1 MDILVRRIAKRRC
14 RSEGYCA
21 ERDFRE
27 LNNFWRGL
35 GHECPRYRNRRF
47 RTQCTRWRSKHAFA
61 DRAEFLADTDF
72 VEAPVAKLLCPE
84 YAVQIAANTDRQKRY
99 QRQELPVWS
108 SSTGRIEKPE

>member
-1 MDILVRRIAKRRC
+1 MHAMEKQARLRGRAK
-14 RSEGYCA
+14 
-21 ERDFRE
+21 
-27 LNNFWRGL
+27 
-35 GHECPRYRNRRF
+35 
-47 RTQCTRWRSKHAFA
+47 
-61 DRAEFLADTDF
+61 FLADTDF